1 MGSHSMS
8 NRDLK
13 ICLFYC
19 SNCCDQDRLSECCA
33 KVGIPATQMIGLP
46 CSGKVNLPY
55 LVKAFEKGA
64 DGVLIVT
71 CRRDECKNLEGNLR
85 SEKRSQAVDSLLGE
99 IGMGQGRVAT
109 AATGDNLEEICT
121 QLEALCGRLRQS
133 QPSAKAPAQPGSEG
147 RRPSKA
153 AS

>member
-1 MGSHSMS
+1 MS
-8 NRDLK
+8 THDLK
-13 ICLFYC
+13 ISLFYC
-19 SNCCDQDRLSECCA
+19 ANSCDPSRLSECCA
-33 KVGIPATQMIGLP
+33 RVGIPAAQMIGLP

-85 SEKRSQAVDSLLGE
+85 SEKRSEAVDSLLGE
-99 IGMGQGRVAT
+99 IGMGRGRVAT
-109 AATGDNLEEICT
+109 AAAGDNLDEICT
-121 QLEALCGRLRQS
+121 QLEALCGRVRQAKS
-133 QPSAKAPAQPGSEG
+133 SAQVPAQPGPEG
-147 RRPSKA
+147 LRASKA